1 MTLRQRMEE
10 KRLDTVMDAGRR
22 LGYEMR
28 PRQQEVVLTFL
39 KGKDVFVSL
48 PTGSGKSLCY
58 WILPWTFDKI
68 KGHLNP
74 SSMIVVISPLI
85 SLVRDQVNSLTK
97 KGLSAIYVGDV
108 CDDNTISRVHE
119 GHYQVIF
126 FSPELILRNETWRDM
141 ITSSVYRDNLVG
153 LVVDEAH
160 CVKKW

>member
-10 KRLDTVMDAGRR
+10 KKLDAVMDAGRR

-48 PTGSGKSLCY
+48 PTGSV
-58 WILPWTFDKI
+58 LPLTFDKI

-108 CDDNTISRVHE
+108 CDDNTIRRVHE

-141 ITSSVYRDNLVG
+141 ITSSVY
-153 LVVDEAH
+153 
-160 CVKKW
+160 

>member
-1 MTLRQRMEE
+1 MIIALATVELLWRYLHDFET
-10 KRLDTVMDAGRR
+10 DAVMDAGRR

-97 KGLSAIYVGDV
+97 KGQSAI
-108 CDDNTISRVHE
+108 
-119 GHYQVIF
+119 
-126 FSPELILRNETWRDM
+126 
-141 ITSSVYRDNLVG
+141 
-153 LVVDEAH
+153 
-160 CVKKW
+160 